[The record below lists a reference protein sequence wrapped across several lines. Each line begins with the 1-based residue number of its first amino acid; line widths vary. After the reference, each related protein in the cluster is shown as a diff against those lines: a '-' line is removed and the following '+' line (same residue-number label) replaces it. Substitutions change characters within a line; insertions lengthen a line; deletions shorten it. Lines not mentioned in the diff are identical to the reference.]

1 MNKISATSTQSEW
14 KRGQFVRY
22 LVEPYTL
29 NLYFVQSQT
38 GIWRSLTEM
47 NFPLHTLE
55 QEEIKWYNQ
64 KTPTFGLIAPGY
76 FISQAIEIVG
86 YIDIALC
93 ARILV

>member
-1 MNKISATSTQSEW
+1 MNKICATSTQSEW

-22 LVEPYTL
+22 LVEPYTS

-38 GIWRSLTEM
+38 GIWRSVTEM
-47 NFPLHTLE
+47 NFPLQTLE
-55 QEEIKWYNQ
+55 QEELKWYNQ

-76 FISQAIEIVG
+76 FISCNRG
-86 YIDIALC
+86 RRLLDIALC